1 MLNLKEETV
10 PDTELSHLIK
20 LLDDEDESIYSNI
33 RERFISYGDLS
44 SNFLKD
50 FAEDENVLLRKRVN
64 EIISTINIER
74 LEKKFIE
81 LSKKNDFLEE
91 AVFLIAEFGYPGY
104 NKQKYKDKLH
114 LMAEDIR
121 KNMLDISP
129 DINSISAISKLN
141 AINSYLFGEKGFTGN
156 KEDFFDTDNSYIN
169 RVIDTGLG
177 IPITLSVIYIF
188 LARRLNMP
196 VFGVNLPGHFIIK
209 YMDENDEFFIDP
221 FNQGI
226 IVSRPEAADFI
237 RNLGM
242 TDEEFEKI
250 PYLNI
255 AEDKDIVLRMLRNLS
270 DIYRKKNDEV
280 KVGQIERLMLSMV

>member
-1 MLNLKEETV
+1 MLNLKEEIV

-20 LLDDEDESIYSNI
+20 LLDDEDEGIYSNI
-33 RERFISYGDLS
+33 RERFLSYGDLS

-64 EIISTINIER
+64 EIISTINIDR

-81 LSKKNDFLEE
+81 LSSKKDILEE

-104 NKQKYKDKLH
+104 YKQKYKDKLNF
-114 LMAEDIR
+114 MAEDIR
-121 KNMLDISP
+121 KNLIKINP
-129 DINSISAISKLN
+129 DMNSLSAISKLN
-141 AINSYLFGEKGFTGN
+141 AINAYLFGEKGFAGN
-156 KEDFFDTDNSYIN
+156 KDDFFDTDNSYIN

-177 IPITLSVIYIF
+177 IPVTLSAVYIF
-188 LARRLNMP
+188 IARRLNMP
-196 VFGVNLPGHFIIK
+196 VFGINLPGHFIIK
-209 YMDENDEFFIDP
+209 YMDETDEFFIDP

-226 IVSRPEAADFI
+226 IVSRPEATEFI
-237 RNLGM
+237 KNLGM

-270 DIYRKKNDEV
+270 DIYKKKKDEV
-280 KVGQIERLMLSMV
+280 KVGQIERLMLSLV

>member
-1 MLNLKEETV
+1 
-10 PDTELSHLIK
+10 
-20 LLDDEDESIYSNI
+20 
-33 RERFISYGDLS
+33 
-44 SNFLKD
+44 
-50 FAEDENVLLRKRVN
+50 
-64 EIISTINIER
+64 
-74 LEKKFIE
+74 
-81 LSKKNDFLEE
+81 
-91 AVFLIAEFGYPGY
+91 
-104 NKQKYKDKLH
+104 
-114 LMAEDIR
+114 MAEDIR

>member
-1 MLNLKEETV
+1 LLNLKEETV

-20 LLDDEDESIYSNI
+20 LLDDEDEGIYSNI
-33 RERFISYGDLS
+33 RERFLSYGDLS

-64 EIISTINIER
+64 EIISTINIDR

-81 LSKKNDFLEE
+81 LSSKKDILEE

-104 NKQKYKDKLH
+104 YKQKYKDKLNF
-114 LMAEDIR
+114 MAEDIR
-121 KNMLDISP
+121 KNLIKINP
-129 DINSISAISKLN
+129 DINSLSAISKLN
-141 AINSYLFGEKGFTGN
+141 AINAYLFGEKGFAGN
-156 KEDFFDTDNSYIN
+156 KDDFFDTDNSYIN

-177 IPITLSVIYIF
+177 IPVTLSAVYIF
-188 LARRLNMP
+188 IARRLNMP
-196 VFGVNLPGHFIIK
+196 VFGINLPGHFIIK
-209 YMDENDEFFIDP
+209 YMDETDEFFIDP

-226 IVSRPEAADFI
+226 IVSRPEATEFI
-237 RNLGM
+237 KNLGM

-270 DIYRKKNDEV
+270 DIYKKKKDEV
-280 KVGQIERLMLSMV
+280 KAGQIERLMLSLV